1 MFRFS
6 LCLDSLSYTI
16 SFFGLNRYALQNFF
30 QNFFQAPQTAL
41 NGDPHDFL
49 MDAFCPGNILFGHAE
64 NEMGV
69 NTFRLFIRQPGNSGM
84 KFLHSHFAL
93 IQIMRR
99 KCNEKS
105 LMLNTVIPVKG
116 VVRLVPVC
124 TQTVSCLFA
133 VELGK
138 QIGHFVSYFNKTI
151 LCIMRV
157 NIPQID
163 NFHKYLRFG
172 CSG

>member
-1 MFRFS
+1 MKRKCSHKPFHF
-6 LCLDSLSYTI
+6 LTFI
-16 SFFGLNRYALQNFF
+16 PALQFVS
-30 QNFFQAPQTAL
+30 Q
-41 NGDPHDFL
+41 DFL
-49 MDAFCPGNILFGHAE
+49 HVPKPPPDTIRHSAFSNAFCPGNISYTHTK
-64 NEMGV
+64 NEMSV
-69 NTFRLFIRQPGNSGM
+69 NALCLFIRQPGNGGM
-84 KFLHSHFAL
+84 EFLHSHFTL
-93 IQIMRR
+93 IQLMRR

-105 LMLNTVIPVKG
+105 LMLNAVIPVKG

>member
-30 QNFFQAPQTAL
+30 QNFFQAPQTTL

-84 KFLHSHFAL
+84 KFLYSHFAL
-93 IQIMRR
+93 IQLMRR

-124 TQTVSCLFA
+124 TQTVSCLFV

>member
-1 MFRFS
+1 
-6 LCLDSLSYTI
+6 
-16 SFFGLNRYALQNFF
+16 
-30 QNFFQAPQTAL
+30 
-41 NGDPHDFL
+41 
-49 MDAFCPGNILFGHAE
+49 
-64 NEMGV
+64 MGI
-69 NTFRLFIRQPGNSGM
+69 NTFRLFIRQPGNGGM
-84 KFLHSHFAL
+84 EFLHSHLTL
-93 IQIMRR
+93 IQLMRR

-105 LMLNTVIPVKG
+105 LMLNAVIPVKG

-124 TQTVSCLFA
+124 TQTVSRLFA

-172 CSG
+172 CSS

>member
-69 NTFRLFIRQPGNSGM
+69 NTFHGVP
-84 KFLHSHFAL
+84 AL
-93 IQIMRR
+93 SLCAHTVHAEKERR
-99 KCNEKS
+99 KEPHAQCRRSGQGSSTPCAGMYADGKPTLCGRTRKTNRPLRQS
-105 LMLNTVIPVKG
+105 LQQSNPVYSG
-116 VVRLVPVC
+116 
-124 TQTVSCLFA
+124 
-133 VELGK
+133 GK
-138 QIGHFVSYFNKTI
+138 Y
-151 LCIMRV
+151 
-157 NIPQID
+157 PAD
-163 NFHKYLRFG
+163 
-172 CSG
+172 